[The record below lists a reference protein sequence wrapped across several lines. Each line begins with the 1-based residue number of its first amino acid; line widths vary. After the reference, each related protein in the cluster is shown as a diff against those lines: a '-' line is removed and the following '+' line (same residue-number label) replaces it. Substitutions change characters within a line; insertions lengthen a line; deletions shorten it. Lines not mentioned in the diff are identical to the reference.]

1 LGIFIASH
9 IILAKQIY
17 HIFYSM
23 NFYKNNFKLVFRA
36 LEHKNFRL
44 FVSGQSLSLIGTW
57 IQQVAVTW
65 LVYRL
70 TNSAFMLGIV
80 GFSGQLPLFVIA
92 PFAGVLAD
100 KANRHKLLLYT
111 QTLALIQASVLSF
124 LVFTESIQIWQL
136 IVLSVILGIIN
147 AFDMPVRQAF
157 VVEMIDNKK
166 EDLGNA
172 IAFNSSMVNAA
183 RLVGPS
189 IAGILIATAGE
200 GWCFLINAISFLA
213 VVVSLL
219 KMEVEP
225 LRHKIKES
233 KVFKELSEGFK
244 YTFGFAPIRYLII
257 LLSVVSLMSTSITL
271 LAPVIAKE
279 YLGGGADTFGFL
291 MSAYGTGALVGAF
304 YLLNKKNVLGLGK
317 LIGFAVLLFG
327 VSLIIFS
334 FSRIFFLSLSIM
346 AFAGMGMMLDVAS
359 TNTLLQTLSEENKR
373 GRVMS
378 FYSMAFR
385 GMSPFGSLLA
395 GGIGS
400 AVGAPA
406 AILMSG
412 SVCVIGGGFY
422 LTKLPVIRKLVR
434 PIYQSMGILPQ
445 IAEGVEQAT
454 NPTVKPE

>member
-1 LGIFIASH
+1 MDSPGNHLK
-9 IILAKQIY
+9 LA
-17 HIFYSM
+17 
-23 NFYKNNFKLVFRA
+23 FRA
-36 LEHKNFRL
+36 LSHKNFRL
-44 FVSGQSLSLIGTW
+44 FVSGQSLSLVGTW

-100 KANRHKLLLYT
+100 KSNRHKLLLYT
-111 QTLALIQASVLSF
+111 QSLALLQALILSI
-124 LVFTESIQIWQL
+124 LVFTEAIQIWQL

-147 AFDMPVRQAF
+147 AFDMPIRQAF

-189 IAGILIATAGE
+189 VAGILIATVGE
-200 GWCFLINAISFLA
+200 GWCFLINAISFFA
-213 VVVSLL
+213 VVISLL
-219 KMEVEP
+219 KMKVEP
-225 LRHKIKES
+225 LTLKPRES
-233 KVFKELSEGFK
+233 KVLKQLSEGFK

-291 MSAYGTGALVGAF
+291 MSAYGSGALLGAF

-317 LIGFAVLLFG
+317 IIGMAVSLFG

-334 FSRIFFLSLSIM
+334 FSRIFAVSVVIM
-346 AFAGMGMMLDVAS
+346 AAAGLGMMLQIAS
-359 TNTLLQTLSEENKR
+359 TNTLLQTLSEETKR

-385 GMSPFGSLLA
+385 GMSPFGSLIA
-395 GGIGS
+395 GGLGS
-400 AVGAPA
+400 SIGAPA
-406 AILMSG
+406 AILASG
-412 SVCVIGGGFY
+412 AVCLTSAVFY
-422 LTKLPVIRKLVR
+422 LIKLPVIRNMVR
-434 PIYQSMGILPQ
+434 PIYRSMGILPQ

-454 NPTVKPE
+454 NPTVKPEP

>member
-1 LGIFIASH
+1 MNSPKSQLK
-9 IILAKQIY
+9 LA
-17 HIFYSM
+17 
-23 NFYKNNFKLVFRA
+23 FRA
-36 LEHKNFRL
+36 LSHKNFRL

-70 TNSAFMLGIV
+70 TNSALMLGIV

-100 KANRHKLLLYT
+100 KSNRHKLLLYT
-111 QTLALIQASVLSF
+111 QALALLQALILSF
-124 LVFTESIQIWQL
+124 LVFTEAIQIWQL

-189 IAGILIATAGE
+189 IAGILIATVGE

-213 VVVSLL
+213 VVISLL
-219 KMEVEP
+219 KMKVEP
-225 LRHKIKES
+225 LVFKPHQA
-233 KVFKELSEGFK
+233 KVFNQLSEGFK
-244 YTFGFAPIRYLII
+244 YTFGFAPIRYLIT
-257 LLSVVSLMSTSITL
+257 LLSIVSLMSTSITL
-271 LAPVIAKE
+271 LAPVIAKD

-291 MSAYGTGALVGAF
+291 MSAYGSGALLGAF
-304 YLLNKKNVLGLGK
+304 YLLNKKTVLGLGK
-317 LIGFAVLLFG
+317 LIGIAVSLFG
-327 VSLIIFS
+327 ISLIAFS
-334 FSRIFFLSLSIM
+334 FSRAFVISAVIM
-346 AFAGMGMMLDVAS
+346 AAAGLGMMLHIAS
-359 TNTLLQTLSEENKR
+359 TNTLLQTLSEESKR

-378 FYSMAFR
+378 FFSMAFR
-385 GMSPFGSLLA
+385 GMSPFGSILA
-395 GGIGS
+395 GGLGSSIGAPGAILASGAVCLTS
-400 AVGAPA
+400 AV
-406 AILMSG
+406 
-412 SVCVIGGGFY
+412 FY
-422 LTKLPVIRKLVR
+422 LIKLPLIRDMVR
-434 PIYQSMGILPQ
+434 PIYRSMGILPQ

-454 NPTVKPE
+454 NPTIKPENY

>member
-1 LGIFIASH
+1 
-9 IILAKQIY
+9 
-17 HIFYSM
+17 M

-317 LIGFAVLLFG
+317 LIGFAVILFG

>member
-1 LGIFIASH
+1 MNSAAGHLK
-9 IILAKQIY
+9 LA
-17 HIFYSM
+17 
-23 NFYKNNFKLVFRA
+23 FRA
-36 LEHKNFRL
+36 LSHRNFRL

-65 LVYRL
+65 LVYSL
-70 TNSAFMLGIV
+70 TNSALMLGIV

-100 KANRHKLLLYT
+100 KSNRHKLLLYT
-111 QTLALIQASVLSF
+111 QSLALIQALILSF
-124 LVFTESIQIWQL
+124 LVFTEAVLIWQL

-147 AFDMPVRQAF
+147 AFDMPIRQAF

-183 RLVGPS
+183 RLIGPS
-189 IAGILIATAGE
+189 IAGILIATVGE
-200 GWCFLINAISFLA
+200 GWCFLINAVSFLA
-213 VVVSLL
+213 VVISLL
-219 KMEVEP
+219 KMKVIP
-225 LRHKIKES
+225 VLPGSAKSKILQQ
-233 KVFKELSEGFK
+233 LSEGFK
-244 YTFGFAPIRYLII
+244 YTFGFEPIRYLII
-257 LLSVVSLMSTSITL
+257 LLSIVSLMSTSITL

-291 MSAYGTGALVGAF
+291 MSAYGSGALLGAF
-304 YLLNKKNVLGLGK
+304 YLLNKKTVLGLGK
-317 LIGFAVLLFG
+317 LIGFAVTVFG
-327 VSLIIFS
+327 SSLIIFS
-334 FSRIFFLSLSIM
+334 FSRLFVLSIIIM
-346 AFAGMGMMLDVAS
+346 ALAGLGMMLQIAS

-395 GGIGS
+395 GGLGS
-400 AVGAPA
+400 SISAPA
-406 AILMSG
+406 AIFVSG
-412 SVCVIGGGFY
+412 SVCLLSAGFY
-422 LTKLPVIRKLVR
+422 FIKLPVIRKIVR
-434 PIYQSMGILPQ
+434 PIYQDMGILPQ

-454 NPTVKPE
+454 NPTVKGI

>member
-1 LGIFIASH
+1 MDSPGNHLK
-9 IILAKQIY
+9 LA
-17 HIFYSM
+17 
-23 NFYKNNFKLVFRA
+23 FRA
-36 LEHKNFRL
+36 LSHKNFRL
-44 FVSGQSLSLIGTW
+44 FVSGQSLSLVGTW

-100 KANRHKLLLYT
+100 KSNRHKLLLYT
-111 QTLALIQASVLSF
+111 QSLALLQALILSI
-124 LVFTESIQIWQL
+124 LVFTEAIQIWQL

-147 AFDMPVRQAF
+147 AFDMPIRQAF

-189 IAGILIATAGE
+189 VAGILIATVGE
-200 GWCFLINAISFLA
+200 GWCFLINAISFFA
-213 VVVSLL
+213 VVISLL
-219 KMEVEP
+219 KMKVEP
-225 LRHKIKES
+225 LTLKPRES
-233 KVFKELSEGFK
+233 KVLKQLSEGFK

-291 MSAYGTGALVGAF
+291 MSAYGSGALLGAF

-317 LIGFAVLLFG
+317 IIGMAVSLFG

-334 FSRIFFLSLSIM
+334 FSRIFAVSVVIM
-346 AFAGMGMMLDVAS
+346 AAAGLGMMLQIAS
-359 TNTLLQTLSEENKR
+359 TNTLLQTLSEETKR

-385 GMSPFGSLLA
+385 GMSPFGSLIA
-395 GGIGS
+395 GGLGS
-400 AVGAPA
+400 SIGAPA
-406 AILMSG
+406 AILASG
-412 SVCVIGGGFY
+412 AVCLTSAVVY
-422 LTKLPVIRKLVR
+422 LIKLPVIRNMVR
-434 PIYQSMGILPQ
+434 PIYRSMGILPQ

-454 NPTVKPE
+454 NPTIKPEQ

>member
-1 LGIFIASH
+1 MNSPGNHLK
-9 IILAKQIY
+9 LA
-17 HIFYSM
+17 
-23 NFYKNNFKLVFRA
+23 FRA
-36 LEHKNFRL
+36 LSHKNFRL
-44 FVSGQSLSLIGTW
+44 FVSGQSLSLVGTW

-100 KANRHKLLLYT
+100 KSNRHKLLLYT
-111 QTLALIQASVLSF
+111 QSLALLQALILSI
-124 LVFTESIQIWQL
+124 LVFTEAIQIWQL

-147 AFDMPVRQAF
+147 AFDMPIRQAF

-189 IAGILIATAGE
+189 VAGILIATVGE
-200 GWCFLINAISFLA
+200 GWCFLINAISFFA
-213 VVVSLL
+213 VVISLL
-219 KMEVEP
+219 KMKVEP
-225 LRHKIKES
+225 LTLKPRES
-233 KVFKELSEGFK
+233 KVLRQLSEGFK

-291 MSAYGTGALVGAF
+291 MSAYGSGALLGAF

-317 LIGFAVLLFG
+317 IIGMAVSLFG

-334 FSRIFFLSLSIM
+334 FSRMFAVSVVIM
-346 AFAGMGMMLDVAS
+346 AAAGLGMMLQIAS
-359 TNTLLQTLSEENKR
+359 TNTLLQTLSEETKR

-385 GMSPFGSLLA
+385 GMSPFGSLIA
-395 GGIGS
+395 GGLGS
-400 AVGAPA
+400 SIGAPA
-406 AILMSG
+406 AILASG
-412 SVCVIGGGFY
+412 AVCLTSAVVY
-422 LTKLPVIRKLVR
+422 LIKLPVIRNMVR
-434 PIYQSMGILPQ
+434 PIYRSMGILPQ

-454 NPTVKPE
+454 NPTIKPEP

>member
-1 LGIFIASH
+1 
-9 IILAKQIY
+9 
-17 HIFYSM
+17 M
-23 NFYKNNFKLVFRA
+23 NFNRNNFKLVFRA

-189 IAGILIATAGE
+189 VAGILIATAGE

-317 LIGFAVLLFG
+317 LIGFAVILFG

>member
-1 LGIFIASH
+1 
-9 IILAKQIY
+9 
-17 HIFYSM
+17 M
-23 NFYKNNFKLVFRA
+23 NSAIDRFKLAFRA
-36 LEHKNFRL
+36 LSHRNFRL

-70 TNSAFMLGIV
+70 TNSALMLGIV

-100 KANRHKLLLYT
+100 KSNKHKLLLYT
-111 QTLALIQASVLSF
+111 QSLALIQALILSL
-124 LVFTESIQIWQL
+124 LVFTGAILIWQL

-147 AFDMPVRQAF
+147 AFDMPIRQAF

-183 RLVGPS
+183 RLIGPS

-200 GWCFLINAISFLA
+200 GWCFLINAVSFLA
-213 VVVSLL
+213 VVISLL
-219 KMEVEP
+219 KMKVIP
-225 LRHKIKES
+225 VSRGQIKS
-233 KVFKELSEGFK
+233 KVLQQLSEGFK
-244 YTFGFAPIRYLII
+244 YTFGFEPIRYLII
-257 LLSVVSLMSTSITL
+257 LLSIVSLMSTSITL

-291 MSAYGTGALVGAF
+291 MSAYGSGALLGAF
-304 YLLNKKNVLGLGK
+304 YLLNKKTVLGLGK
-317 LIGFAVLLFG
+317 LIGIAVTVFG
-327 VSLIIFS
+327 SSLMIFS
-334 FSRIFFLSLSIM
+334 FSRLFVLSIM
-346 AFAGMGMMLDVAS
+346 IMALAGLGMMLQIAS

-395 GGIGS
+395 GGLGS
-400 AVGAPA
+400 SISAPA
-406 AILMSG
+406 AIFVSG
-412 SVCVIGGGFY
+412 SVCLLSAGFY
-422 LTKLPVIRKLVR
+422 FTKLPVIRKIVR
-434 PIYQSMGILPQ
+434 PIYQNMGILPQ

-454 NPTVKPE
+454 NPTVKGT

>member
-1 LGIFIASH
+1 
-9 IILAKQIY
+9 
-17 HIFYSM
+17 M

-317 LIGFAVLLFG
+317 LIGFAVILFG
-327 VSLIIFS
+327 MSLIIFS

-400 AVGAPA
+400 AVGTPA

-412 SVCVIGGGFY
+412 SVCVVGGGFY

-454 NPTVKPE
+454 NPTVKTEQQQTE

>member
-1 LGIFIASH
+1 MNS
-9 IILAKQIY
+9 AKNQL
-17 HIFYSM
+17 
-23 NFYKNNFKLVFRA
+23 KLTFRA
-36 LEHKNFRL
+36 LSHKNFKL

-57 IQQVAVTW
+57 IQQVAVVW

-111 QTLALIQASVLSF
+111 QSLALIQALVLSL
-124 LVFTESIQIWQL
+124 LVFMDVIQIWQL

-147 AFDMPVRQAF
+147 AFDMPIRQAF

-183 RLVGPS
+183 RLIGPS
-189 IAGILIATAGE
+189 IAGILIATVGE
-200 GWCFLINAISFLA
+200 GWCFLINAISFFA

-219 KMEVEP
+219 KMKVE
-225 LRHKIKES
+225 LVSHKQKES
-233 KVFKELSEGFK
+233 RVLQELSEGFK
-244 YTFGFAPIRYLII
+244 YTFGFEPIRYLII
-257 LLSVVSLMSTSITL
+257 LLGIVSLMSTSITL

-279 YLGGGADTFGFL
+279 YLGGGAGTFGFL
-291 MSAYGTGALVGAF
+291 MSAYGSGALFGAF
-304 YLLNKKNVLGLGK
+304 YLLNKKTVLGLGK
-317 LIGFAVLLFG
+317 LIGIAVSIFG
-327 VSLIIFS
+327 ISLIVFS
-334 FSRIFFLSLSIM
+334 FSRVFVFSIIMM
-346 AFAGMGMMLDVAS
+346 ALAGLGMMLHIAS

-378 FYSMAFR
+378 FYAMAFR

-395 GGIGS
+395 GGLGS
-400 AVGAPA
+400 SLSAPT
-406 AILMSG
+406 AILLSG
-412 SVCVIGGGFY
+412 SVCLASAVFY
-422 LTKLPVIRKLVR
+422 LYKLPVIRDLIR

-454 NPTVKPE
+454 NPTIKPH

>member
-1 LGIFIASH
+1 MDSPGNHLK
-9 IILAKQIY
+9 LA
-17 HIFYSM
+17 
-23 NFYKNNFKLVFRA
+23 FRA
-36 LEHKNFRL
+36 LSHKNFRL
-44 FVSGQSLSLIGTW
+44 FVSGQSLSLVGTW

-100 KANRHKLLLYT
+100 KSNRHKLLLYT
-111 QTLALIQASVLSF
+111 QSLALLQALILSI
-124 LVFTESIQIWQL
+124 LVFTEAIQIWQL

-147 AFDMPVRQAF
+147 AFDMPIRQAF

-189 IAGILIATAGE
+189 VAGILIATVGE
-200 GWCFLINAISFLA
+200 GWCFLINAISFFA
-213 VVVSLL
+213 VVISLL
-219 KMEVEP
+219 KMKVEP
-225 LRHKIKES
+225 LKLKPRES
-233 KVFKELSEGFK
+233 KVLKQLSEGFK

-291 MSAYGTGALVGAF
+291 MSAYGSGALLGAF

-317 LIGFAVLLFG
+317 IIGMAVILFG
-327 VSLIIFS
+327 ISLVIFS
-334 FSRIFFLSLSIM
+334 FSRVFAASVVIM
-346 AFAGMGMMLDVAS
+346 AAAGLGMMLQIAS
-359 TNTLLQTLSEENKR
+359 TNTLLQTLSEETKR

-385 GMSPFGSLLA
+385 GMSPFGSLIA
-395 GGIGS
+395 GGLGS
-400 AVGAPA
+400 SIGAPA
-406 AILMSG
+406 AILASG
-412 SVCVIGGGFY
+412 AVCLTSAVFY
-422 LTKLPVIRKLVR
+422 LIKLPVIRNMVR
-434 PIYQSMGILPQ
+434 PIYRSMGILPQ

-454 NPTVKPE
+454 NPTVKPED

>member
-1 LGIFIASH
+1 
-9 IILAKQIY
+9 
-17 HIFYSM
+17 
-23 NFYKNNFKLVFRA
+23 
-36 LEHKNFRL
+36 
-44 FVSGQSLSLIGTW
+44 
-57 IQQVAVTW
+57 
-65 LVYRL
+65 
-70 TNSAFMLGIV
+70 
-80 GFSGQLPLFVIA
+80 
-92 PFAGVLAD
+92 
-100 KANRHKLLLYT
+100 
-111 QTLALIQASVLSF
+111 
-124 LVFTESIQIWQL
+124 
-136 IVLSVILGIIN
+136 
-147 AFDMPVRQAF
+147 
-157 VVEMIDNKK
+157 
-166 EDLGNA
+166 
-172 IAFNSSMVNAA
+172 
-183 RLVGPS
+183 
-189 IAGILIATAGE
+189 
-200 GWCFLINAISFLA
+200 
-213 VVVSLL
+213 
-219 KMEVEP
+219 
-225 LRHKIKES
+225 
-233 KVFKELSEGFK
+233 
-244 YTFGFAPIRYLII
+244 
-257 LLSVVSLMSTSITL
+257 MSTSITL

-317 LIGFAVLLFG
+317 LIGFAVILFG

>member
-1 LGIFIASH
+1 MNS
-9 IILAKQIY
+9 AKNQL
-17 HIFYSM
+17 
-23 NFYKNNFKLVFRA
+23 KLTFRA
-36 LEHKNFRL
+36 LSHRNFKL

-57 IQQVAVTW
+57 IQQVAVVW

-111 QTLALIQASVLSF
+111 QSLALLQALVLSL
-124 LVFTESIQIWQL
+124 LVFTDVIQIWQL

-147 AFDMPVRQAF
+147 AFDMPIRQAF

-183 RLVGPS
+183 RLIGPS
-189 IAGILIATAGE
+189 VAGILIATVGE
-200 GWCFLINAISFLA
+200 GWCFLINAISFFA

-219 KMEVEP
+219 KMKIEP
-225 LRHKIKES
+225 VLHKQKES
-233 KVFKELSEGFK
+233 RVLKELSEGFK
-244 YTFGFAPIRYLII
+244 YTFGFEPIRYLII
-257 LLSVVSLMSTSITL
+257 LLGIVSLMSTSITL
-271 LAPVIAKE
+271 LAPVIAVE
-279 YLGGGADTFGFL
+279 YLGGGASTFGFL
-291 MSAYGTGALVGAF
+291 MSAYGSGALFGAF
-304 YLLNKKNVLGLGK
+304 YLLNKKTVLGLGK
-317 LIGFAVLLFG
+317 VIGIAVSLFG
-327 VSLIIFS
+327 ICLIVFS
-334 FSRIFFLSLSIM
+334 FSRMFAFSIIIM
-346 AFAGMGMMLDVAS
+346 ALAGLGMMLHIAS
-359 TNTLLQTLSEENKR
+359 TNTLLQTISEENKR

-378 FYSMAFR
+378 FYAMAFR

-395 GGIGS
+395 GGLGSSLSAPTAILLSGAVCLAS
-400 AVGAPA
+400 AV
-406 AILMSG
+406 L
-412 SVCVIGGGFY
+412 Y
-422 LTKLPVIRKLVR
+422 LYKLPVIRDLIR

-454 NPTVKPE
+454 NPTIKPH